1 MLISLEVSHKKVT
14 EDDWKW
20 QRLKNYKSKTQ
31 TKVTIG
37 DSVAI

>member
-14 EDDWKW
+14 EDWKW
-20 QRLKNYKSKTQ
+20 QRLKNDKSETQ

-37 DSVAI
+37 DSAAI